1 MDTRFWGPPGWR
13 LLHHATFVYTPDQ
26 KQAYAAFFEALP
38 YILPCKFCRAG
49 LTDTYEVLPIDLSSR
64 EALIHWLYKVHNK
77 VNKKLRDNHLH
88 AGDDPTFSD
97 VKHRYTSW
105 IGQAQP
111 LQRLTTFWDFL
122 FAVGYNHPKEA
133 SRGST
138 PLQHC
143 PPGALTCDDP
153 CVRNRWNTLPA
164 ADRMKWY
171 RQFWDNVVPVLGYE
185 LGTLWSATKEAD
197 SKDVLD
203 CRRSTVAW
211 LWRQRCAL
219 DPEYHDPYSDV
230 CRYVSS
236 FSSDCAIKKR
246 AKTCRRPRVRK

>member
-1 MDTRFWGPPGWR
+1 
-13 LLHHATFVYTPDQ
+13 
-26 KQAYAAFFEALP
+26 
-38 YILPCKFCRAG
+38 
-49 LTDTYEVLPIDLSSR
+49 
-64 EALIHWLYKVHNK
+64 
-77 VNKKLRDNHLH
+77 
-88 AGDDPTFSD
+88 
-97 VKHRYTSW
+97 
-105 IGQAQP
+105 
-111 LQRLTTFWDFL
+111 
-122 FAVGYNHPKEA
+122 
-133 SRGST
+133 
-138 PLQHC
+138 
-143 PPGALTCDDP
+143 
-153 CVRNRWNTLPA
+153 
-164 ADRMKWY
+164 MKWY
-171 RQFWDNVVPVLGYE
+171 RQFWENVVPVLGYE